1 MKKFILMYLILFLI
15 GCGGNSIS
23 SPTGNNSNTGNNTT
37 NNNNSNKTESIK
49 IKLKIKGESN
59 SAFFVKHQNKYAN
72 EISIQAN
79 GKINTFKS
87 DFNGGYYLS
96 DNSSMGKKI
105 DTRSYLSYDNLYTT
119 YNTEN
124 KEAYF
129 NAYIWIGNGGE
140 LYLRKSVD
148 ITLNLKDFDSNTQT
162 TALITLTF
170 TPDNDSYTYTLDGY
184 E

>member
-1 MKKFILMYLILFLI
+1 MKKFILMYFILFLI

-37 NNNNSNKTESIK
+37 TNNNSNKTESIK

-59 SAFFVKHQNKYAN
+59 SAFFVKYGNKYAN

-96 DNSSMGKKI
+96 DNSSMGKKYPLEA
-105 DTRSYLSYDNLYTT
+105 TYLMII
-119 YNTEN
+119 
-124 KEAYF
+124 
-129 NAYIWIGNGGE
+129 YI
-140 LYLRKSVD
+140 
-148 ITLNLKDFDSNTQT
+148 Q
-162 TALITLTF
+162 LIIQKIKKHILMLIYGLVMVE
-170 TPDNDSYTYTLDGY
+170 SCI
-184 E
+184 